1 MKMFD
6 NFEIQPKSSASPSL
20 FIKTKDINLSE
31 KPNPE
36 LLKMVGLNTST
47 NDFIYF
53 LKIYF
58 SIDNFN
64 VYNENELK
72 KMSELKDTII
82 ALDYERKV
90 YKKLMLNMKKSDGS
104 YIDPYYILPS
114 LGEVVNIDF
123 NDLCSFLNCTE
134 IEKQIFRRIVYIYI
148 KYPDYYE
155 TTQRIEEIY
164 EQGKIFDSAS
174 PEQIKNTQNIVS
186 KAKFNIIITPNI
198 RHSTTLSDIMINIT
212 KKYNKRQKEF
222 YIKSICLLLKKSFIG
237 IKYLLKNRITH
248 NDLHSGNILVQDIN
262 GRGMYKVFIFD
273 FDRSYIKGQENKLL
287 NKYCDD
293 YTQCNKFSKW
303 LDMLKLLCYVIRYLH
318 KNMCFSI
325 FSIMS
330 DNRINNTN
338 FDEFYNLLKKNS
350 FFFKKAGKGEQKISY
365 FYHKKQQP
373 EYNTL
378 EKLKECLISIDKVIQ
393 NLDKISTEGENE
405 EESEESE
412 GYEGDEG
419 DSEEDEYEYESD
431 PIKKFWG
438 ENNSAF
444 KFSNNNLDQFLNFNN
459 DFATIVGNKYN

>member
-6 NFEIQPKSSASPSL
+6 NFEIQQKSSASPSL

-36 LLKMVGLNTST
+36 LLKMVGLNPSS
-47 NDFIYF
+47 NDFIYV

-134 IEKQIFRRIVYIYI
+134 REKQIFRRIVYIYI

-155 TTQRIEEIY
+155 TTERIEEIY

-186 KAKFNIIITPNI
+186 KDKFNIIITPNI
-198 RHSTTLSDIMINIT
+198 RHSTTLSDILINIT
-212 KKYNKRQKEF
+212 KKLNKRQKEF
-222 YIKSICLLLKKSFIG
+222 NIK
-237 IKYLLKNRITH
+237 
-248 NDLHSGNILVQDIN
+248 NI
-262 GRGMYKVFIFD
+262 
-273 FDRSYIKGQENKLL
+273 
-287 NKYCDD
+287 
-293 YTQCNKFSKW
+293 
-303 LDMLKLLCYVIRYLH
+303 
-318 KNMCFSI
+318 
-325 FSIMS
+325 
-330 DNRINNTN
+330 
-338 FDEFYNLLKKNS
+338 
-350 FFFKKAGKGEQKISY
+350 
-365 FYHKKQQP
+365 
-373 EYNTL
+373 
-378 EKLKECLISIDKVIQ
+378 
-393 NLDKISTEGENE
+393 
-405 EESEESE
+405 
-412 GYEGDEG
+412 
-419 DSEEDEYEYESD
+419 
-431 PIKKFWG
+431 
-438 ENNSAF
+438 
-444 KFSNNNLDQFLNFNN
+444 
-459 DFATIVGNKYN
+459 